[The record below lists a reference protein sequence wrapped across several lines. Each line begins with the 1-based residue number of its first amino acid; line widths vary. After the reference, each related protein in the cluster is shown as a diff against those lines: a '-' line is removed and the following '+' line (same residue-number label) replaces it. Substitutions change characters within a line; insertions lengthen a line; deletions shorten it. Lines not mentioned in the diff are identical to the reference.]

1 MNPAGTNRRAHV
13 ALIGFAAAIV
23 AAFLVFRGHYLLSA
37 LVLGGIY
44 AIVIVG
50 LVLLTGLS
58 GQYSLGHAAFFGIG
72 AYASALLSLN
82 GWPPALACLAAIAIS
97 TLLAILISIPLV
109 QLRGY
114 YLAVATLGYGLI
126 VASILN
132 GWLKLTRGPSGI
144 GNIPKFSIGDLVFA
158 GESMNYWLAWTLA
171 FLCVWG
177 GVNLWQSRVGQA
189 MLAVKRD
196 EAGAASLGIN
206 VAWTKVQIFA
216 ISAAVAGLGG
226 SIYAHYVSFIAPER
240 FGMVPSFELL
250 LAALLGG
257 VGTPFGAVLGAL
269 LLIAL
274 PEVVA
279 PLRDYKVIV
288 YGVIFILVSLYFPHG
303 VAGMAGNW
311 YSRRFGGR
319 NAAGESAVGGDGG
332 GKA

>member
-1 MNPAGTNRRAHV
+1 MSATGSDGRTRV
-13 ALIGFAAAIV
+13 ALIGLAVAIV
-23 AAFLVFRGHYLLSA
+23 AAFFVFRGHYLLSA

-72 AYASALLSLN
+72 AYTSALLSLN
-82 GWPPALACLAAIAIS
+82 GWPPALACLAAITLS

-158 GESMNYWLAWTLA
+158 GESMNYWLVWTLA

-196 EAGAASLGIN
+196 EAGAASLGID
-206 VAWTKVQIFA
+206 VARTKVQIFA
-216 ISAAVAGLGG
+216 VSAAVAGLGG

-311 YSRRFGGR
+311 YSRRFGARPDGGD
-319 NAAGESAVGGDGG
+319 AAGNGGAGVKG
-332 GKA
+332 